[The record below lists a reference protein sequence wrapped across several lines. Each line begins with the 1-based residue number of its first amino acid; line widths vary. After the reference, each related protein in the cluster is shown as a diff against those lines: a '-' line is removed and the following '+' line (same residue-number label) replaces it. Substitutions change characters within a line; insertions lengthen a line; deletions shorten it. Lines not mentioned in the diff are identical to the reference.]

1 MAWLNE
7 PVEANLVLVVVVD
20 SCGSICGCFCGWIAE
35 LCICVVQVHSVH
47 PKIIMFIKT

>member
-1 MAWLNE
+1 MSKLILCLLLWLIHA
-7 PVEANLVLVVVVD
+7 VQFVGVFVVD
-20 SCGSICGCFCGWIAE
+20 FAE